1 MVATACTVAFFI
13 SLVCAEAANVT
24 PVQKVIQ
31 MMEEMRSKGDA
42 EMKAEEVTFTTF
54 AGWCQNTAGQREK
67 AIAKGELAMSQLD
80 ADIEKLASD
89 ARNLGN
95 EIQTLDGLIDKAEIS
110 KDNAHHRREDD
121 HVEYK
126 EVDHEFDDTIEQ
138 LDEGAKLVKR
148 MMASSPG
155 ASAASLIQELVSKKR
170 IPSKA
175 QRVLTSFL
183 ESGASNS
190 DELAAPEAAEF
201 ESQSGGIVGMIVGL
215 EDKFGEE
222 KQDNWRG
229 EMDEEHKFALREQ
242 TLTDTIEKHTRQRNS
257 KASTKKAKEE
267 ASAGAKADLQE
278 TTAVRDADVEYLADL
293 KATCAQKTTDFEAR
307 QKLRSEELTAID
319 EAIEIVGGAAVSG
332 SADTHL
338 PAMAQVQSA
347 TALGQLRSG
356 ERQPSQFA
364 AASFLKLQGKKLRSS
379 ILAALSLRVSED
391 PFKKVMKMIKDMIF
405 KLQNEATDEA
415 EHKGFCDTELATN
428 KQTRDSLSANIDELN
443 ASIEGLTAKS
453 NKLGSDISSLS
464 DQIAQLDAA
473 VAKATEIREAE
484 KTKNRA
490 TIADAKVAIA
500 AVSQA
505 TSVLKEFYAKAAG
518 ATALTQ
524 VTKGVAD
531 DMPQTFDKP
540 YTGME
545 GGGVMGMLE
554 VILSDFQRLE
564 AETTQSE
571 ESSKGEFTTFSN
583 DSQLNRATKSK
594 DVEMKTEGKQ
604 QADSS
609 ATTDKNNLADTQSQF
624 DAAMK
629 YFEQLKPSCVD
640 AGLDYDDRVARRN
653 EEVQSLQEALKIL
666 TP

>member
-1 MVATACTVAFFI
+1 MTASAICLLAIAMV
-13 SLVCAEAANVT
+13 LVAEAAKVT

-31 MMEEMRSKGDA
+31 MMEEMKAKGDA

-54 AGWCQNTAGQREK
+54 ANWCQNTASQREK
-67 AIAKGELAMSQLD
+67 SIAKGEGAMSQLA
-80 ADIEKLASD
+80 ADLEKFNSD
-89 ARNLGN
+89 ARNLGK
-95 EIQTLDGLIDKAEIS
+95 EIQTLDGLIDKAGIS
-110 KDNAHHRREDD
+110 KENAHHRREDD

-126 EVDHEFDDTIEQ
+126 DTDHEFDETIES

-155 ASAASLIQELVSKKR
+155 ASAASLIQELASKKHW
-170 IPSKA
+170 PSHA

-183 ESGASNS
+183 QSGVS
-190 DELAAPEAAEF
+190 DRAEMSAPEAAEF
-201 ESQSGGIVGMIVGL
+201 ESQSGNIVGMIVGL

-222 KQDNWRG
+222 KQDNWRE

-267 ASAGAKADLQE
+267 ASGAARADLQE
-278 TTAVRDADVEYLADL
+278 TTDVRDADVAYLSDL
-293 KATCAQKTTDFEAR
+293 KATCAQKTADFEAR

-319 EAIEIVGGAAVSG
+319 EAVAIIGDAAVKG
-332 SADTHL
+332 AADTHL
-338 PAMAQVQSA
+338 PAMTQFQSA
-347 TALGQLRSG
+347 TALLQLRSG
-356 ERQPSQFA
+356 DWQPSQFA
-364 AASFLKLQGKKLRSS
+364 AASFLKLQGQKLKST
-379 ILAALSLRVSED
+379 ILSAISLRVSED
-391 PFKKVMKMIKDMIF
+391 PFKKVTKMIKDMIF

-428 KQTRDSLSANIDELN
+428 KQTRDSLSANIDQLT
-443 ASIEGLTAKS
+443 ASIEGLSAKS
-453 NKLGSDISSLS
+453 NKLASEISSLAE
-464 DQIAQLDAA
+464 QIAQLDAA
-473 VAKATEIREAE
+473 VAKATEIRGAE
-484 KTKNRA
+484 KDKNSA
-490 TIADAKVAIA
+490 TIADSKVAIA
-500 AVSQA
+500 AVTQA
-505 TSVLKEFYAKAAG
+505 TTVLKEFYAKAAG
-518 ATALTQ
+518 ATALAQTS
-524 VTKGVAD
+524 KGVAD

-564 AETTQSE
+564 SETTQSE
-571 ESSKGEFTTFSN
+571 DTSNAEFTGFTN
-583 DSQLNRATKSK
+583 DSQMARATKSK
-594 DVEMKTEGKQ
+594 DVEMKEEAKQ
-604 QADSS
+604 QADSNAS
-609 ATTDKNNLADTQSQF
+609 TDKNNLDATQSEF

-653 EEVQSLQEALKIL
+653 DEVQSMKEALKIL

>member
-31 MMEEMRSKGDA
+31 MMEEMKSKGDA

-319 EAIEIVGGAAVSG
+319 EAIEIIGGAAVSG

-347 TALGQLRSG
+347 TALGQLRNG

-505 TSVLKEFYAKAAG
+505 TSVLKDFYAKAAG

>member
-42 EMKAEEVTFTTF
+42 EMKGEEVTFTTF

-293 KATCAQKTTDFEAR
+293 RATCAQKTTDFEAR